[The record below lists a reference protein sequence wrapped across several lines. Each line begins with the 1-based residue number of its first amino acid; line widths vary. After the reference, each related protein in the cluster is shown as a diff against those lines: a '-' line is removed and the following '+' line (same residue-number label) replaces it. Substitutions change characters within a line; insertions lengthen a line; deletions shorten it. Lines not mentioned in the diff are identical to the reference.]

1 MVTLKA
7 LKPHLGPHGFV
18 QVGDPVEVDPTRHR
32 ALARH
37 GIVPRPDGE
46 EPEVVQG
53 RQPGTVTSGAR
64 AGRREK
70 ITGDK

>member
-32 ALARH
+32 ALARN

-46 EPEVVQG
+46 EPELQS
-53 RQPGTVTSGAR
+53 RQPGTVSSGSFKE
-64 AGRREK
+64 RREK
-70 ITGDK
+70 ITGGGK